1 MVGGNKGINMSVIAL
16 ADAKSFLDVI
26 HNSDDDKLQ
35 LLLDGAEDEA
45 AKFLNVTGLDEW
57 TELPFSI
64 LIGTLLLLQANYQ
77 ATPDDMPKLR
87 AAAESKLMPFRV
99 DMGV

>member
-1 MVGGNKGINMSVIAL
+1 VGGKIVSVISL
-16 ADAKSFLDVI
+16 VDAKSFLDVI

-45 AKFLNVTGLDEW
+45 AKFLNVAGLDEW

-64 LIGTLLLLQANYQ
+64 LIGTLLILQANYQ
-77 ATPDDMPKLR
+77 ATPDDIPKLR
-87 AAAESKLMPFRV
+87 SAAETKLMPYRIE
-99 DMGV
+99 MGV